1 MSPQE
6 FQAYLQL
13 QQRIIESLSRIAIA
27 LEQMMPIAAAPNY
40 QFDLKDFAAFNWES
54 IGAVVADF
62 DSNGATAIVWRNH
75 TFLRRSPSNKF
86 DAAIWF
92 SRCVGR
98 DSKGANIYERL
109 ITFKELSNAEP
120 LPERVISVQ
129 RLGR

>member
-1 MSPQE
+1 MTPQD
-6 FQAYLQL
+6 FQTYLAL
-13 QQRIIESLSRIAIA
+13 QQRVIESMTRIAIA
-27 LEQMMPIAAAPNY
+27 LEQMIPQAAAPNY

-62 DSNGATAIVWRNH
+62 DSDGATAIVWRNH

-109 ITFKELSNAEP
+109 ITFKAPPLAEP
-120 LPERVISVQ
+120 LPQRVASSFQ
-129 RLGR
+129 SK